1 MEKKSFF
8 KGLAVGVLT
17 MAVVAVIVVSGG
29 LFYIFGTQA
38 IASPNLS
45 MEKKIDLI
53 TAYLDKFYVDEVDKS
68 KLEEGIY
75 EGLVA
80 SLGDPYT
87 NYISAENM
95 ETFLTDTQGSF
106 SGIGIVVTVN
116 KNENSIVVVSPI
128 SGTPAAKAGIQADD
142 RIVKVDDIDV
152 SGDKLQDAVSM
163 MQGEI
168 GKNVKVTVWRPSANK
183 MIDFQLKR
191 ETINE
196 ETVTH
201 KMLADEIG
209 YIKITQF
216 KENTYDQFMEN
227 YETLQSKK
235 MKGLIID
242 VRNNPGGLLDVV
254 EKIADKLV
262 PEGTL
267 VYTIDKEGKRQDFIS
282 DKEKIDIPLCLLVN
296 GSSASASEILSGA
309 VQDMGVGKLVGTQTF
324 GKGLVQGIYRLKD
337 GSGLKITIQKYYT
350 PKGVCI
356 QGEGITPDYVVE
368 LPEELQYMLT
378 IPEDKDTQLEKAVE
392 VIKQEMK

>member
-8 KGLAVGVLT
+8 KGLAVGILT
-17 MAVVAVIVVSGG
+17 MAVIAVVVVSGG

-87 NYISAENM
+87 NYISATDM

-116 KNENSIVVVSPI
+116 KNENSIVVVSPV

-168 GKNVKVTVWRPSANK
+168 GTNVKVTVWRPSANK

-216 KENTYDQFMEN
+216 KENTYDQFMKS
-227 YETLQSKK
+227 YEALQSKK

-378 IPEDKDTQLEKAVE
+378 IPEDKDAQLEKAVE
-392 VIKQEMK
+392 VVKQEMK

>member
-8 KGLAVGVLT
+8 KGLAVGILV
-17 MAVVAVIVVSGG
+17 MVVAISGG
-29 LFYIFGTQA
+29 LFYVFGTQVL
-38 IASPNLS
+38 ASPSMS

-53 TAYLDKFYVDEVDKS
+53 TAYLDKFYVDDVDKS

-87 NYISAENM
+87 NYISAKDM

-128 SGTPAAKAGIQADD
+128 SGTPAAKEGIQADD

-163 MQGEI
+163 MQGET
-168 GKNVKVTVWRPSANK
+168 GTNVKVTVWRPSANK

-201 KMLADEIG
+201 KILPGDIG

-216 KENTYDQFMEN
+216 KENTYDQFLES
-227 YETLQSKK
+227 YTALQTKK

-282 DKEKIDIPLCLLVN
+282 DKERIEIPLCLLVN

-309 VQDMGVGKLVGTQTF
+309 IQDMGVGKLVGTQTF

-356 QGEGITPDYVVE
+356 QGEGIAPDYVVE
-368 LPEELQYMLT
+368 LPEELQYMLA
-378 IPEDKDTQLEKAVE
+378 IPENKDTQLEKAIE

>member
-17 MAVVAVIVVSGG
+17 MAVIAVVVVSGG

-38 IASPNLS
+38 IASPNIT

-53 TAYLDKFYVDEVDKS
+53 TAYLDKFYVDEVDKD

-168 GKNVKVTVWRPSANK
+168 GTNVKVTVWRPSANK
-183 MIDFQLKR
+183 MIDFELKR

-201 KMLADEIG
+201 KMLADDIG

-216 KENTYDQFMEN
+216 KENTYDQFMES
-227 YETLQSKK
+227 YEALQSKK

-282 DKEKIDIPLCLLVN
+282 DKEKIEIPLCLLVN

-378 IPEDKDTQLEKAVE
+378 IPEDKDAQLEKAVE
-392 VIKQEMK
+392 VVRQEMK

>member
-87 NYISAENM
+87 NYISAKNM

-168 GKNVKVTVWRPSANK
+168 GTNVKVTVWRPSANK

-216 KENTYDQFMEN
+216 KENTYDQFMES
-227 YETLQSKK
+227 YEALQSKK

-282 DKEKIDIPLCLLVN
+282 DKEKIEIPLCLLVN

-309 VQDMGVGKLVGTQTF
+309 VQDMGIGKLVGTQTF

-378 IPEDKDTQLEKAVE
+378 IPEDKDAQLEKALE
-392 VIKQEMK
+392 VMKQEMK

>member
-8 KGLAVGVLT
+8 KGLAVGILT
-17 MAVVAVIVVSGG
+17 MAVIAVVVVSGG

-87 NYISAENM
+87 NYISATDM

-116 KNENSIVVVSPI
+116 KNENSIVVVSPV
-128 SGTPAAKAGIQADD
+128 SGTPAAKVGIQADD

-168 GKNVKVTVWRPSANK
+168 GTNVKVTVWRPSANK

-216 KENTYDQFMEN
+216 KENTYDQFMKS
-227 YETLQSKK
+227 YEALQSKK

-378 IPEDKDTQLEKAVE
+378 IPEDKDAQLEKAVE
-392 VIKQEMK
+392 VVKREMK